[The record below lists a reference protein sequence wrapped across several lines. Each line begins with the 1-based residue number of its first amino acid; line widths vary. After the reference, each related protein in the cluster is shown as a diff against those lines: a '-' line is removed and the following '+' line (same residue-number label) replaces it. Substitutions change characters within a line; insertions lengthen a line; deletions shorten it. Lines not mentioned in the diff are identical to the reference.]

1 MTAGRGLEP
10 GTSGHHA
17 AAGHVDL
24 MTSLAVIFILLMV
37 VFASAPR
44 AANAPAAPVPAPV
57 EPRTALAPEALAALT
72 RLGLVPQRDTA
83 EPDTFRLIVP
93 ESLLNFELGRS
104 ALTASADQFLRE
116 VIPVYARTVCGALR
130 DRVAGVV
137 IEGHTDDL
145 GGDAMNLRLS
155 QERSFRVLVRGL
167 DVLRASAPA
176 DHDCFAAL
184 ASASGR
190 GKQDLIY
197 DAARRLDRD
206 ASRRVVFKLLF
217 RPAPAG

>member
-1 MTAGRGLEP
+1 
-10 GTSGHHA
+10 
-17 AAGHVDL
+17 

-37 VFASAPR
+37 VFASCPPR
-44 AANAPAAPVPAPV
+44 AKPPAAPVPAPA
-57 EPRTALAPEALAALT
+57 ETRTALAPEALAALT
-72 RLGLVPQRDTA
+72 RLGLVPQRNTA

-93 ESLLNFELGRS
+93 NPCSASSWAEVPSLPP
-104 ALTASADQFLRE
+104 ADQFLRE
-116 VIPVYARTVCGALR
+116 VIPSTRAPSAARCATAWR
-130 DRVAGVV
+130 AVV

-167 DVLRASAPA
+167 DAAARVGADRSRLLRRAV
-176 DHDCFAAL
+176 

-197 DAARRLDRD
+197 DAARRLGRD
-206 ASRRVVFKLLF
+206 ASRQRRLQASSFARRRADVLI
-217 RPAPAG
+217 RRRAPAK

>member
-1 MTAGRGLEP
+1 L
-10 GTSGHHA
+10 
-17 AAGHVDL
+17 
-24 MTSLAVIFILLMV
+24 
-37 VFASAPR
+37 
-44 AANAPAAPVPAPV
+44 
-57 EPRTALAPEALAALT
+57 LT

-137 IEGHTDDL
+137 IEGYTDDL

-197 DAARRLDRD
+197 DAARRIDRE